1 VNPHR
6 VTLSRTGYYA
16 PNIRHDLRSVTKSFI
31 GTLTGIEVQ
40 EGLLDSV
47 DPPVVD
53 LFPDKHIANVD
64 DAKKAM
70 TVQNML
76 DMTSGIAWTEGAYT
90 PDETIIRMYKAPDP
104 TEFVLSQP
112 MSDPPGARFYYNGG
126 NPYVLSAMISKK
138 TGRDALDFARDE
150 LFKPLGISSV
160 RWGDADA
167 QRVTDG
173 ESGLYLAPHDMAKLG
188 YLYLHDALGMASR
201 SYRLGGL
208 TA

>member
-1 VNPHR
+1 
-6 VTLSRTGYYA
+6 
-16 PNIRHDLRSVTKSFI
+16 
-31 GTLTGIEVQ
+31 
-40 EGLLDSV
+40 
-47 DPPVVD
+47 
-53 LFPDKHIANVD
+53 
-64 DAKKAM
+64 
-70 TVQNML
+70 
-76 DMTSGIAWTEGAYT
+76 
-90 PDETIIRMYKAPDP
+90 
-104 TEFVLSQP
+104 
-112 MSDPPGARFYYNGG
+112 
-126 NPYVLSAMISKK
+126 MISKK